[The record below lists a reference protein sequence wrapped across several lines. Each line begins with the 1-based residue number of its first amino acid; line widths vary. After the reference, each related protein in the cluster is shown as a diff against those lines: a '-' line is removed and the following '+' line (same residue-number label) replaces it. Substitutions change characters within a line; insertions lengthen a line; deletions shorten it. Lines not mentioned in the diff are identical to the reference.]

1 MQSFRLLAAT
11 CAAVVTLG
19 GVSGCMHRGAQSASG
34 DIVIDS
40 ISATRT
46 AILRVDNSSPVE
58 VHVYM
63 VTPDAPKALVGKAE
77 AGQTRSFLL
86 DPQKI
91 PVDDVAFRVEP
102 DGMSAQTTGMFRLD
116 KNQTF
121 ELVVPRDGM
130 HVTGSVHQSTP

>member
-1 MQSFRLLAAT
+1 MKSFRLFAAT
-11 CAAVVTLG
+11 CAAVVSVAS
-19 GVSGCMHRGAQSASG
+19 VSGCMHRGAQASG

-40 ISATRT
+40 LSATRT

-91 PVDDVAFRVEP
+91 PVDNVSFRVEP
-102 DGMSAQTTGMFRLD
+102 DGMSAQTTAAYRLE

-130 HVTGSVHQSTP
+130 AVTGSVHQSTP